1 MEVLR
6 LINTFM
12 KKVGRSKY
20 TYSNNDKKWN
30 AEKYWLIR
38 IYWPPSNLQNSSFF
52 RLLFDVDV
60 WVLKYVGAHFPRNLL
75 ERKQVNLMVFAINT
89 RNRSND
95 CIRRNGPKRKYFR
108 YFLNHFRGLNFFY
121 FFSFLTLYFYKH
133 VILTIFWFAN
143 KERVRGAV
151 PKNHIFCEYVR

>member
-12 KKVGRSKY
+12 KKVGISKY

-30 AEKYWLIR
+30 AAKYWLRR

-52 RLLFDVDV
+52 LLLFDVDV

-108 YFLNHFRGLNFFY
+108 YFWKCNFPMNHSVCLSVGRSVCLSTKSPNYSNVIIINVVFF
-121 FFSFLTLYFYKH
+121 
-133 VILTIFWFAN
+133 
-143 KERVRGAV
+143 
-151 PKNHIFCEYVR
+151 

>member
-1 MEVLR
+1 
-6 LINTFM
+6 M
-12 KKVGRSKY
+12 KKVGGSKY

-30 AEKYWLIR
+30 AEKYWLTR

-52 RLLFDVDV
+52 LLLFDVDV

-95 CIRRNGPKRKYFR
+95 CIRRNGPKWKYFR
-108 YFLNHFRGLNFFY
+108 YFLNHCFGVFKKIFFHSLPY
-121 FFSFLTLYFYKH
+121 IFKTFHTH
-133 VILTIFWFAN
+133 NFWFDN
-143 KERVRGAV
+143 KGRVRGAV
-151 PKNHIFCEYVR
+151 QKNCIFCGYVR